1 MARAPFPN
9 VGGMPIPFAIPECR
23 IDGVV
28 EQGSNHLTIEV
39 LSDAEVGR
47 CPACGQTS
55 RSVHSR
61 YHRHPADLP
70 ISTSR
75 TTLSIKVRRFYCPN
89 PCCCRRTFAEPMSD
103 LLGPRARRTRRLAQ
117 TQGRVGIACGGAG
130 GARLLNH
137 LRMPASRATVLR
149 LVRAMPMPDAPA
161 PVHVGVDDW
170 AMRKGFSYGTI
181 VVDLD
186 RRRVVDLLPDRT
198 AATLAGW
205 LGQRPGIKVVAR
217 DRSTEYARG
226 ISLGAPGAVQVA
238 DRWHLLANMRQAVER
253 WLHAAHARLR
263 RLPPRPGAAPFA
275 PRRGRAFL
283 RSAPEREAGAE
294 SRARWKTVYDEVR
307 RRHAGGET
315 LLGIAR
321 AMSLARATVRK
332 YAAADAFPVR
342 LPHGPGPS
350 LLDPHV
356 EYLVGRLGEGCENA
370 MALWREIRERGY
382 PGTSRQV
389 HRFVAERRTRPI
401 RSGRKSRGEAM
412 STPEPPTAEP
422 ALPSAR
428 QLAWLLIQPISA
440 LDANAAAV
448 VAHVEQDR
456 TVRAVADLARRF
468 TALVRAS
475 GGVGQGPRPAKQV
488 GVTHGGAGTTA
499 AAGRDAV
506 ANLGAWITKA
516 KACSA
521 AAIATFASGLDGDAI
536 AVRAAL
542 TEPWS
547 SGQAEGQI
555 NRLKLIKRL
564 SYGRAGLDLLQR
576 RMVLAA

>member
-1 MARAPFPN
+1 
-9 VGGMPIPFAIPECR
+9 MPIPFAIPECR
-23 IDGVV
+23 IGSCV
-28 EQGSNHLTIEV
+28 EQRSNHLTIEV
-39 LSDAEVGR
+39 LPDGEVGR
-47 CPACGQTS
+47 CPECGQTS

-75 TTLSIKVRRFYCPN
+75 TTLSIEVRRFYCSN
-89 PCCCRRTFAEPMSD
+89 PCCSRRTFAEPMSD
-103 LLGPRARRTRRLAQ
+103 LVAPRARRTRRLAE
-117 TQGRVGIACGGAG
+117 TQGRVGIVCGGAP
-130 GARLLNH
+130 GARLLTH

-170 AMRKGFSYGTI
+170 AMRKGCSYGTI

-186 RRRVVDLLPDRT
+186 RHRVVDLLPDRT

-205 LGQRPGIKVVAR
+205 LVQRTGHQGRGPGPLDRVRPWRQPRRSPGRTGRRPLAPAR
-217 DRSTEYARG
+217 QH
-226 ISLGAPGAVQVA
+226 APG
-238 DRWHLLANMRQAVER
+238 RRTLA
-253 WLHAAHARLR
+253 ARR
-263 RLPPRPGAAPFA
+263 SCAAPAPAARPRIAPLA
-275 PRRGRAFL
+275 PRRDRAFPRTRVGA
-283 RSAPEREAGAE
+283 RSGRREPG
-294 SRARWKTVYDEVR
+294 RWKAVYDEVR
-307 RRHAGGET
+307 RRHAAWET

-321 AMSLARATVRK
+321 AMGLARATVRK
-332 YAAADAFPVR
+332 YAAADTFPAR

-356 EYLVGRLGEGCENA
+356 DYLLGRIGEGCENA

-389 HRFVAERRTRPI
+389 HRFVAERRTKPT
-401 RSGRKSRGEAM
+401 RSGRKPRGETM
-412 STPEPPTAEP
+412 PVPETPAAEP
-422 ALPSAR
+422 SLPSAR
-428 QLAWLLIQPISA
+428 QLAWLLVQPTSA
-440 LDANAAAV
+440 LDAAAAAV
-448 VAHVEQDR
+448 VARVEQDA
-456 TVRAVADLARRF
+456 TASAVADLARRF

-475 GGVGQGPRPAKQV
+475 GVGR
-488 GVTHGGAGTTA
+488 TA
-499 AAGRDAV
+499 TPGRDAV
-506 ANLGAWITKA
+506 SGVRCLDHDGEGLQRARDRDVRLGIGRRRA
-516 KACSA
+516 
-521 AAIATFASGLDGDAI
+521 

-555 NRLKLIKRL
+555 NRLKLIKRQ